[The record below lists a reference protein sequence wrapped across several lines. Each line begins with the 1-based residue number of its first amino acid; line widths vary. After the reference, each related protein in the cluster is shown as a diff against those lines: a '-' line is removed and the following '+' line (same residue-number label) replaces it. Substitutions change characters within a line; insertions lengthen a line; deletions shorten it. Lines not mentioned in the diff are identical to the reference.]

1 MKKITKDQVV
11 FFKNLLFGALLTAPF
26 ELWIAGVH
34 WKSVVVLR
42 LLAMFMA
49 IPIALFYKGIRNRV
63 RRFFKYHHKLRFGME
78 FISYFIVFSGAYLF
92 KLVCVLILNK
102 YFPNVF
108 PLSLESVFTAA
119 GLMLTGVVAIA
130 LFYRPLMTQYYKS
143 KRRFFKKYN

>member
-1 MKKITKDQVV
+1 MKKITTDQVV
-11 FFKNLLFGALLTAPF
+11 FFKNLLLGALLTAPF

-42 LLAMFMA
+42 LLAMFMT
-49 IPIALFYKGIRNRV
+49 IPIALFYKGIRNQV
-63 RRFFKYHHKLRFGME
+63 RSFFQQHQKLRFGME

-102 YFPNVF
+102 YFPKVF

-119 GLMLTGVVAIA
+119 GLMVVGVLLTA
-130 LFYRPLMTQYYKS
+130 LLYRRALAWYYKYS
-143 KRRFFKKYN
+143 RRQKEYN